1 MITLLIY
8 IIALQI
14 AFLYSFLGPM
24 LTLLRNAF
32 TIDAIG
38 HSIVFG
44 IAVGFLSSHS
54 LESPFLLVSAVLS
67 AFLMILI
74 NEYLKKN
81 GISPDASLGISF
93 SLLFSIGILLI
104 SLYAKNI
111 HLDLDMILLGNIE
124 YSLYDQISICG
135 YGIPKIMVW
144 LSGGII
150 FFLAFVY
157 LFFNQI
163 EIMIFDEEFAKIKQI
178 PFRLISFFFIIFF
191 TLIIVF
197 TFQAMGS
204 LLLLG
209 IAVAPFGFSWRT
221 AHSYFEF
228 IKESVFISL
237 CSGGLG
243 VFVSLFANTSIAA
256 TLTFSVT
263 FCSLLSYFIRKNHI

>member
-8 IIALQI
+8 IIGLQI
-14 AFLYSFLGPM
+14 AFLYSFLGPI

-44 IAVGFLSSHS
+44 IALGFLFSHS
-54 LESPFLLVSAVLS
+54 LESPFLLACAVLS

-124 YSLYDQISICG
+124 YSLYDQILIFG
-135 YGIPKIMVW
+135 YGVPKIIFW

-150 FFLAFVY
+150 FFLFFIAV
-157 LFFNQI
+157 FFNHIQ
-163 EIMIFDEEFAKIKQI
+163 MMVFDEEFAKIKQI
-178 PFRLISFFFIIFF
+178 PFRLISFLFIIFF

-221 AHSYFEF
+221 AGSYFEF
-228 IKESVFISL
+228 IKESVFLSLLSGGIGVMISL
-237 CSGGLG
+237 
-243 VFVSLFANTSIAA
+243 FINTSIAA

-263 FCSLLSYFIRKNHI
+263 SCSLLGYFLRKNK